1 MKVFGYL
8 ITFMAGSM
16 FGVFTMA
23 LMVNSSRYSRK
34 EEVMDL
40 AGRYREQN
48 RESGGQHDEADS
60 PDSNFSSSGVSEAP
74 EGSEGRESDGE
85 SPVGTAE
92 TDRETD
98 G

>member
-1 MKVFGYL
+1 MFGYL
-8 ITFMAGSM
+8 MTFMAGSM

-40 AGRYREQN
+40 AGGYREQN

-60 PDSNFSSSGVSEAP
+60 PDSNLSGSDVPEAP
-74 EGSEGRESDGE
+74 EGSEGRKNGGE

-92 TDRETD
+92 TNRETD

>member
-1 MKVFGYL
+1 MFGYL

-40 AGRYREQN
+40 AGGYREQN
-48 RESGGQHDEADS
+48 REPGGQHNEADS
-60 PDSNFSSSGVSEAP
+60 PDSDFSGTDVSEAS
-74 EGSEGRESDGE
+74 ERSEGREIGGE

-98 G
+98 S